1 MSGPGEVL
9 TMSDSDDDAPALPV
23 AKGKRLSVGRKA
35 VVTRLWRAAQRQ
47 LDAHEARLDE
57 LPKGAAATESEAKAL
72 AVLARTVR
80 ELVALDAA
88 APGREDRSNDD
99 LSPAAG
105 LRHVAELRKELA
117 RRLEVLAAGETNP
130 AVAATPVDGDA

>member
-1 MSGPGEVL
+1 MSN
-9 TMSDSDDDAPALPV
+9 SDDDAPALPV

-57 LPKGAAATESEAKAL
+57 LPKGAAASESEAKAL

-80 ELVALDAA
+80 ELVALDAT
-88 APGREDRSNDD
+88 APGREDKANDE

>member
-1 MSGPGEVL
+1 
-9 TMSDSDDDAPALPV
+9 MSDSDDDAPALPV
-23 AKGKRLSVGRKA
+23 AKGKRLSVARKA

-57 LPKGAAATESEAKAL
+57 LPKGAAASESEAKAL

-88 APGREDRSNDD
+88 APGREDRSNDE

-117 RRLEVLAAGETNP
+117 RRLEVLAAGETDP

>member
-1 MSGPGEVL
+1 
-9 TMSDSDDDAPALPV
+9 MSDPEEDAPALPV

-57 LPKGAAATESEAKAL
+57 LPKGAAASESEAKAL

-88 APGREDRSNDD
+88 SPGREDKSNDE

-117 RRLEVLAAGETNP
+117 RRLEVLAAGETDP

>member
-1 MSGPGEVL
+1 MTDE
-9 TMSDSDDDAPALPV
+9 DDDAPVRPA
-23 AKGKRLSVGRKA
+23 AKARRLSVGRKA
-35 VVTRLWRAAQRQ
+35 VVTKLWRAAQRQ

-57 LPKGAAATESEAKAL
+57 LPKGAAATEADAKAL

-80 ELVALDAA
+80 ELVALEATTA
-88 APGREDRSNDD
+88 GREDKSNDD

-117 RRLEVLAAGETNP
+117 RRLEVIASGGPSSGPAAP
-130 AVAATPVDGDA
+130 DGNSDA

>member
-1 MSGPGEVL
+1 
-9 TMSDSDDDAPALPV
+9 MSDPEEDAPALPV

-57 LPKGAAATESEAKAL
+57 LPKGAAANESEAKAL

-88 APGREDRSNDD
+88 APGREDKSNDE

>member
-1 MSGPGEVL
+1 
-9 TMSDSDDDAPALPV
+9 MSDPEEDAPALPV

-57 LPKGAAATESEAKAL
+57 LPKGAAASESEAKAL

-88 APGREDRSNDD
+88 SPGREDKSNDE

>member
-1 MSGPGEVL
+1 
-9 TMSDSDDDAPALPV
+9 MSDPDDDAPALPV

-57 LPKGAAATESEAKAL
+57 VPKGAAASESEAKAL

-88 APGREDRSNDD
+88 SPGREDRSNDD

-117 RRLEVLAAGETNP
+117 RRLEVIASGGPPAGPAAP
-130 AVAATPVDGDA
+130 DGDSVAS

>member
-1 MSGPGEVL
+1 
-9 TMSDSDDDAPALPV
+9 MSDSDDDAPALPV

-57 LPKGAAATESEAKAL
+57 LPKGAAASETEAKAL

-88 APGREDRSNDD
+88 APGREDKSTDE

-117 RRLEVLAAGETNP
+117 RRLEVLAAGETDP
-130 AVAATPVDGDA
+130 AVAATPVHGDA

>member
-1 MSGPGEVL
+1 
-9 TMSDSDDDAPALPV
+9 MSDPEEDAPALPA
-23 AKGKRLSVGRKA
+23 AKGKRLSVARKA

-57 LPKGAAATESEAKAL
+57 LPKGAAANESEAKAL

-88 APGREDRSNDD
+88 APGREDKSTDE

-117 RRLEVLAAGETNP
+117 RRLEVLAAGEADP
-130 AVAATPVDGDA
+130 AVAPAPVDGDA